1 MTGSPAEGAGGSTEL
16 VNTGGGN
23 GVGTCS
29 VSVVVMGIGFNF
41 QNRLSETNPI
51 RFLS

>member
-1 MTGSPAEGAGGSTEL
+1 MVTGSVMTGSPAEGASGSTEL

-29 VSVVVMGIGFNF
+29 VSVVTLGG
-41 QNRLSETNPI
+41 TG
-51 RFLS
+51 